1 MEGANYC
8 KKCGFSLISNQQ
20 PISSTNTKSDS
31 NFKVIVICLT
41 IIIIAGIA
49 MIAIFASG
57 ILDNNNANYPV
68 IVGVNS
74 PDASSSSTTA
84 SSSGQWVLIASYT
97 GSGTGAQSFSVPSG
111 KIRIDISAYP
121 IKNYASNYLNL
132 NGDNG
137 ASDSL
142 NWGFTSDVVTKSDS
156 ISFTS
161 DSSVIFNVDYY
172 ETVSWSVKVY
182 KYQ

>member
-68 IVGVNS
+68 SNCWS
-74 PDASSSSTTA
+74 KF
-84 SSSGQWVLIASYT
+84 SGC
-97 GSGTGAQSFSVPSG
+97 FF
-111 KIRIDISAYP
+111 K
-121 IKNYASNYLNL
+121 
-132 NGDNG
+132 
-137 ASDSL
+137 
-142 NWGFTSDVVTKSDS
+142 F
-156 ISFTS
+156 
-161 DSSVIFNVDYY
+161 YY
-172 ETVSWSVKVY
+172 CII
-182 KYQ
+182 